1 MSLQDDL
8 VNHFKDLPFFSPK
21 DALVWYQ
28 GVKSGGAA
36 YYSNIYML
44 LLQPLL
50 AKGRIERLN
59 RGLYRVVRT
68 DPKAVEEANEFD
80 LYLQAKTKLPNGRE

>member
-8 VNHFKDLPFFSPK
+8 LTHFKDEPFFSPK
-21 DALVWYQ
+21 DVYIWYN
-28 GVKSGGAA
+28 GVKTGGQA
-36 YYSNIYML
+36 YYNNLYMML
-44 LLQPLL
+44 LMPLM

-68 DPKAVEEANEFD
+68 DPKAVNEANEFD
-80 LYLQAKTKLPNGRE
+80 LYLQAKTKLPDGRE